1 MQDQCADV
9 GVADGVAVG
18 RRANQGLGADTAA
31 GADAVLDHHGLAQQL
46 AHFLADQAGGDVG
59 IAAGGGGTINVIARS
74 GYAAH
79 AGWAARQRSRA
90 ARPAACFMT
99 IPLGVLLVTSLWSAG
114 VPKMF
119 GVLILLFSFSNI
131 DRA

>member
-1 MQDQCADV
+1 M
-9 GVADGVAVG
+9 VAVG

-59 IAAGGGGTINVIARS
+59 IAAGGGHDQRDRALGIRGPCRLGGQAKEQ
-74 GYAAH
+74 GGK
-79 AGWAARQRSRA
+79 AGCVFHDDS
-90 ARPAACFMT
+90 
-99 IPLGVLLVTSLWSAG
+99 LGVLLVTSLWSAG